1 MARLIQS
8 CLCASLLLAAFAP
21 VAFGQAIEKKL
32 DISYESPIIIRQG
45 DVDVSLADFVAFLD
59 WRVPEER
66 QRAVL
71 ASPVR
76 IEGLLEAIV
85 LTEAFMHKIQAT
97 NALEDPFVQARIY
110 QAAAREARN
119 IYRNR
124 YRREIELDSYES
136 QAREIYLVDP
146 DRFTR
151 RETIDFDHI
160 LIAVNDGRDEIAAM
174 RRAADAYDAVTSN
187 PSFEEVARE
196 FSDDPGFS
204 EHLGKF
210 SEIEVES
217 LVPSVAQAIETL
229 ELNEFSVPI
238 QSRFGWH
245 IIRITSVNEAGQMDW
260 EEAKPMAER
269 IARERHLSEAYE
281 RVLREIN
288 SRPMQF
294 ADEGVKT
301 ILDHYGI
308 EGFDM
313 EIPED
318 DGESSTE

>member
-1 MARLIQS
+1 MPLFARIS
-8 CLCASLLLAAFAP
+8 FAVTIMIAP
-21 VAFGQAIEKKL
+21 LFSQAQVEGKDL
-32 DISYESPIIIRQG
+32 GISYESPVIIRQG
-45 DVDVSLADFVAFLD
+45 DVTVTLADFVAYMD
-59 WRVPEER
+59 WRVRDEDKR
-66 QRAVL
+66 GVL
-71 ASPVR
+71 ASPSR

-85 LTEAFMHKIQAT
+85 LTESFMQRIQRT
-97 NALEDPFVQARIY
+97 NALQDPFIQARIY
-110 QAAAREARN
+110 QAAAREARS
-119 IYRNR
+119 IYRER
-124 YRREIELDSYES
+124 LREDLELDSYED
-136 QAREIYLVDP
+136 QARELYLVNP
-146 DRFTR
+146 ERFSR

-160 LIAVNDGRDEIAAM
+160 LIAVNEEQDEITAM
-174 RRAADAYDAVTSN
+174 RRAADASEALASEQAFD
-187 PSFEEVARE
+187 EVAAAY
-196 FSDDPGFS
+196 SDDPGFE
-204 EHLGKF
+204 EHQGKF
-210 SEIEVES
+210 TNIEVES
-217 LVPSVAQAIETL
+217 LVPSVAQAAATL
-229 ELNEFSVPI
+229 EIGEFSVPI

-313 EIPED
+313 EIPQD